1 GTQVEGDAGRAG
13 ERLQGVGDVLG
24 GQVAEVGGGELQVD
38 DGVRAAGDV
47 HRSFGQGLV
56 HRHPGVAEAG
66 DARTVAER
74 LGQGG
79 AQDQGRVL
87 YGVVV
92 VDVGVAAGLDLEVEQ
107 GVRRQG
113 GEEVVEEPHPGVD
126 GSLAGAVEVE
136 GDLHGGLGGA
146 TVELGGAVHRSS
158 RRICAAR

>member
-1 GTQVEGDAGRAG
+1 
-13 ERLQGVGDVLG
+13 
-24 GQVAEVGGGELQVD
+24 
-38 DGVRAAGDV
+38 
-47 HRSFGQGLV
+47 
-56 HRHPGVAEAG
+56 
-66 DARTVAER
+66 
-74 LGQGG
+74 GG

-158 RRICAAR
+158 RRICAARRWAVRPSAVASSVMVGAMASRPSRVRRWTWRHDPKSVVDSGPQATARPPVGRTWLAPVA